1 MVNFAFMKAI
11 LKIVLV
17 LVLFGLMVFN
27 VKPVAAQC
35 STCSAQV
42 ATNSKNGGTAA
53 NGLNAGI
60 IFLLACPYLAVGVVG
75 FVWYKK
81 FRRKNVALDFKNEKL
96 HLN

>member
-1 MVNFAFMKAI
+1 MKAS
-11 LKIVLV
+11 LKTVLI
-17 LVLFGLMVFN
+17 LVLFGLMVFSIS
-27 VKPVAAQC
+27 PALAQC

-81 FRRKNVALDFKNEKL
+81 FRRKNVALDLKNEKL